1 MKRIP
6 GTIVLVA
13 VLAALAHAAMAQT
26 STLATVRPAAQNVI
40 VFIGNGL
47 GPATT
52 TAARL
57 MRYKEDGALAMESMP
72 ALARVRTWALDAQ
85 TSESAAATSMLL
97 TGTKTRNDVV
107 AMDGDTR
114 SQGYAPGRDPIRN
127 VPAAENRCPA
137 TGNGQAVAT
146 LLELAVAKHRSTG
159 IVTTGRLTGGP
170 SAAAWAHVCHR
181 DAEYEVA
188 RQAVPKGAGFNARL
202 GNGVDV
208 MMGGGSAYWRP
219 FDAAKRARGRPDIR
233 ELVGEMQAQG
243 YTFVGDLTALN
254 AAPVVAG
261 SRLLGLFDQNDA
273 DGTQQ
278 GALSYELDRDPKRE
292 PSLAEMTAKAMDVLG
307 TNADGYVLVV
317 EAGRIVQAVHAGN
330 ARRALVD
337 TIAFDDAV
345 RVALDKADIAHTLIV
360 VTGDHDTTMTLIGG
374 SRRGSDV
381 LGLHLDP
388 ASGKPDV
395 DASGSTYTSIVFGT
409 GPNRPDQRKS
419 LDTPTVVQ
427 KDYVQESVVKLASGT
442 NGGGDV
448 VLRAAGAGSSNF
460 HGTLDNIKVFA
471 LIRKIA
477 DL

>member
-1 MKRIP
+1 MKNRALLAL
-6 GTIVLVA
+6 VVALVA
-13 VLAALAHAAMAQT
+13 TEARAQT
-26 STLATVRPAAQNVI
+26 NTANGMTAVRPAAQNVI

-57 MRYKEDGALAMESMP
+57 MRYKEDGALAMDTMP
-72 ALARVRTWALDAQ
+72 ALARVKTWALDAQ

-97 TGTKTRNDVV
+97 TGVKTRNDVV
-107 AMDGDTR
+107 AMDGNTR

-127 VPAAENRCPA
+127 VATAENRCPA

-146 LLELAVAKHRSTG
+146 LLELAIAKHRATG

-181 DAEYEVA
+181 DAEYEIA
-188 RQAVPKGAGFNARL
+188 RQAVPKGVGFNAQL

-208 MMGGGSAYWRP
+208 MMGGSSGYWRP
-219 FDAAKRARGRPDIR
+219 FDAAKRPRGRPDMR

-243 YTFVGDLTALN
+243 YTFVSDLTAMN
-254 AAPVVAG
+254 AAPVVPG
-261 SRLLGLFDQNDA
+261 SRLLGLFDANEV
-273 DGTQQ
+273 DGPQQ
-278 GALSYELDRDPKRE
+278 GGMSYDLDRDPKRE
-292 PSLAEMTAKAMDVLG
+292 PSLAEMTAKAMDVLR
-307 TNADGYVLVV
+307 TAPEGYVLVV
-317 EAGRIVQAVHAGN
+317 EAGRIVQALHAGN

-345 RVALDKADIAHTLIV
+345 RVALDKADIARTLIV

-388 ASGKPDV
+388 VNGRPDV
-395 DASGSTYTSIVFGT
+395 DASGSTYTAIVFGT
-409 GPNRPDQRKS
+409 GPNRPDQRRT

-427 KDYVQESVVKLASGT
+427 KDYVQESAIKLQQGSD
-442 NGGGDV
+442 GGGDV

-460 HGTLDNIKVFA
+460 HGTLDNIKVFT